1 MVANHEKGQNTE
13 KKLPVFLDFGQKFS
27 IFAIE
32 TKEIIWKTAQNL
44 VSSLIFIKY

>member
-27 IFAIE
+27 IFAVKKKKKSI
-32 TKEIIWKTAQNL
+32 
-44 VSSLIFIKY
+44 